1 MREASSFV
9 RPAKP
14 WKTTRQARAEV
25 KEAEVVKPTRP
36 TKRKAPRV
44 KTATQA
50 EEPDVTRDIINSAK
64 REVRRP
70 LKPRD
75 IEFIKAKVDGKPN
88 YEAAMIATGATSE
101 KVGSVQAVRMLE
113 NVSLREALNEALY
126 KAGLTIDNVAEVL
139 TDATQATKTVQVG
152 AELVVT
158 EVPDHSIRLNA
169 VKAIGTIFADRSG
182 NGDGGSTINF
192 NIGTQNFVK
201 KVEVKP

>member
-25 KEAEVVKPTRP
+25 KEAEGVKPTRP

-44 KTATQA
+44 KTAIQA

-64 REVRRP
+64 REIRRP
-70 LKPRD
+70 LTPKDTR
-75 IEFIKAKVDGKPN
+75 FIRAKVDGKSN
-88 YEAAMIATGATSE
+88 YEAAMVATGTDDMNVAST
-101 KVGSVQAVRMLE
+101 QAARMLH
-113 NVSLREALNEALY
+113 NVTLREALNEALY

-152 AELVVT
+152 AKLVVT